1 MIAIKKRLLILLGI
15 FSLCAVSAQ
24 EHPKN
29 IVGVRAG
36 YAASWATSM
45 GVATSVKH
53 GYMVGVSD
61 EVLLSRKVPFYFETG
76 LNFIAKGYRINGH
89 DDSSTAFNYL
99 QLPVGIDYHIRTGKH
114 VTVEPAAGFYYALGL
129 GGKREI
135 GDEAVKVFSDGSTS
149 RHDFGFSCGVSASI
163 YRFHLGIAY
172 ETGLLNIDKSD
183 KVYGDSSP
191 MLGYKK
197 LKNNCVIIKVGVN
210 F

>member
-1 MIAIKKRLLILLGI
+1 MKKLLFTLLGV

-24 EHPKN
+24 EYQKN

-36 YAASWATSM
+36 YAASWTTSM

-53 GYMVGVSD
+53 GYILGVSD

-76 LNFIAKGYRINGH
+76 LNFIAKGYKINGY
-89 DDSSTAFNYL
+89 DDSRTAFYYL
-99 QLPVGIDYHIRTGKH
+99 QLPVGINYHIYAGKH
-114 VTVEPAAGFYYALGL
+114 VAIEPAAGFYYAVGL
-129 GGKREI
+129 GGKRKI
-135 GDEAVKVFSDGSTS
+135 GNEAVKVFSDGSTS
-149 RHDFGFSCGVSASI
+149 RHDFGFACGLSSTI
-163 YRFHLGIAY
+163 YKFHLGISY

-197 LKNNCVIIKVGVN
+197 LKNSSVIIKVGVN